1 MISVAAPE
9 VAPAKAT
16 GEKNVYLLTRSNF
29 EDYLDFMNTWPV
41 DAATLDKADV
51 ADAWRIAH
59 GRMKK
64 LRVIEAK
71 WADNPPVKP
80 VPRELQSY
88 VKRFLDDP
96 VFQNG
101 FGDTPVEVGLV
112 ELDRIVVS
120 QKLVSV
126 VHVQRLKEQFGPDPS
141 LEEIVQFCLPI
152 DREPVPHRAGRIGDR
167 EFAFIS
173 DSNDLRFL
181 EAVMLQPEQ
190 IAGYRRIGPI
200 AGVIGLVVG
209 YGSNYLTVIEA
220 EGRLL
225 LHNGNHRACAL
236 RDLGITHAPCLIQK
250 LTGREELNAVAPSAV
265 RRNPDFY
272 LKSPRPP
279 VLKDYFDPKLCRVV
293 NMAMTTK
300 EVRVRYSVEQL
311 DMP

>member
-1 MISVAAPE
+1 MISVAPPE
-9 VAPAKAT
+9 ASPAVTT
-16 GEKNVYLLTRSNF
+16 GEKNVYLLSRSSF
-29 EDYLDFMNTWPV
+29 EDYLDFMSTWPV
-41 DAATLDKADV
+41 DAATLDRAEV
-51 ADAWRIAH
+51 ADAWRTADD
-59 GRMKK
+59 RMKK
-64 LRVIEAK
+64 LRVAEAK

-80 VPRELQSY
+80 VPGELKSY
-88 VKRFLDDP
+88 VKNFLDDP
-96 VFQNG
+96 ILQNG
-101 FGDTPVEVGLV
+101 FGDTPIEIGMV

-120 QKLVSV
+120 QKLLSV
-126 VHVQRLKEQFGPDPS
+126 VHVQRLKEQFGPEPS
-141 LEEIVQFCLPI
+141 PEEVARFCLPI
-152 DREPVPHRAGRIGDR
+152 DREPVPHRSGRIGDR

-173 DSNDLRFL
+173 ESNDLRFL

-190 IAGYRRIGPI
+190 ISGYRRIGPV

-209 YGSNYLTVIEA
+209 YGSNYLTVIA
-220 EGRLL
+220 ADGRLL

-236 RDLGITHAPCLIQK
+236 RDLGVTHAPCLIQR
-250 LTGREELNAVAPSAV
+250 LTRREELNAVAPSAV

-272 LKSPRPP
+272 LKAPRPP